1 MAHVLLFHHVQGLT
15 EGVRAF
21 ADQLRE
27 AGHDVVV
34 PDLFDGRTF
43 ATVDE
48 GLDHARERGFPA
60 IAAAG
65 AEIAE
70 DLPASLVYAGFSMGA
85 MPAQQLAQQRA
96 GARGALLYH
105 SAAPLEEFGQTWPD
119 GVPLQM
125 HVMVDDP
132 FEDLPVMQE
141 LAASAPGELFTYEG
155 DTHLFTDSSLDDHDP
170 QAARLVLDR
179 TLDFLSRLE

>member
-1 MAHVLLFHHVQGLT
+1 MAQVLLFHHVQGLT
-15 EGVRAF
+15 DGVRAF
-21 ADQLRE
+21 AGELRA

-34 PDLFDGRTF
+34 PDLFDGHTF

-48 GLDHARERGFPA
+48 GLAHARERGFAA

-65 AEIAE
+65 VEIAE

-105 SAAPLEEFGQTWPD
+105 SAAPLEEFGHAWPT

-141 LAASAPGELFTYEG
+141 LADDAPGELFTYEG

-179 TLDFLSRLE
+179 TLDFLSRIE

>member
-1 MAHVLLFHHVQGLT
+1 MAHVLLFHHAQGLT
-15 EGVRAF
+15 EGVEGF
-21 ADQLRE
+21 ADQLRA

-34 PDLFDGRTF
+34 PDLYEGRTF

-48 GLDHARERGFPA
+48 GLAHARERGFQA
-60 IAAAG
+60 ISAAG
-65 AEIAE
+65 VEVAE
-70 DLPASLVYAGFSMGA
+70 DLPPGLVYAGFSMGA

-105 SAAPLEEFGQTWPD
+105 AAAPMEEFGDAWPD

-132 FEDLPVMQE
+132 FDDLPVMQE
-141 LAASAPGELFTYEG
+141 LATSARGELFTYEG
-155 DTHLFTDSSLDDHDP
+155 SSHLFTDSSLEDHDP
-170 QAARLVLDR
+170 HAARLVLDR
-179 TLDFLSRLE
+179 TLEFLARLG

>member
-1 MAHVLLFHHVQGLT
+1 MAQVLLFHHVQGLT

-27 AGHDVVV
+27 AGHDVVA

-48 GLDHARERGFPA
+48 GLDHARERGFGA

-65 AEIAE
+65 VEIAE
-70 DLPASLVYAGFSMGA
+70 GLPSSLVYAGFSMGA

-105 SAAPLEEFGQTWPD
+105 SAVPLEEFGQAWPA

-132 FEDLPVMQE
+132 FDDLRVMQD

-155 DTHLFTDSSLDDHDP
+155 DTHLFTDGSLDDHDP
-170 QAARLVLDR
+170 RAARLVLDR
-179 TLDFLSRLE
+179 TLDFLARLG